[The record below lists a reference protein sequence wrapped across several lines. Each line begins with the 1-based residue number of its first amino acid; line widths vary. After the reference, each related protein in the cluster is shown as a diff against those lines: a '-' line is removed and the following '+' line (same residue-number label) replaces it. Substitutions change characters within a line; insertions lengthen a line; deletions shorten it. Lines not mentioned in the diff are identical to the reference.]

1 MPLFSSYQI
10 YFHKMYKE
18 SKKSI
23 DSLLSGILSG
33 KAGSSEVEHFAEW
46 IKDSQNERYFEDYK
60 QIWHTLNSAPAGEQM
75 RDRSLESF
83 LNYIDSSR
91 RRQRFRRRA
100 LYWASSAATLIIMA
114 GLYMLLWVYESGGDH
129 NKLAFSKL
137 RYNTDT
143 IKVELSDGSVVNPL
157 RVKTSTSLLNDLIP
171 NEKGNEQES
180 RELNYLNR
188 IKSKTDSSDTLK
200 YNAVT
205 IPPGERFVVVLSDGT
220 KVYLHS
226 GSYLRYPVSFGST
239 SRDVTLDG
247 RAYFDVSKSK
257 VPFIVTTEDMKVE
270 VLGTSFDVEAKKSAL
285 KSSVI
290 LINGSVKVHTQ
301 GISRIINPD
310 EMFSFNREIRQG
322 SVTSVD
328 SKAMT
333 QWKDGILALREISFN
348 DMLECLSNWYGV
360 EIVNKSSVSEGERFY
375 GKFDRENIEAAIK
388 TVALNA
394 KVRYRIEKGRL
405 IIVDYK

>member
-1 MPLFSSYQI
+1 
-10 YFHKMYKE
+10 
-18 SKKSI
+18 
-23 DSLLSGILSG
+23 
-33 KAGSSEVEHFAEW
+33 
-46 IKDSQNERYFEDYK
+46 
-60 QIWHTLNSAPAGEQM
+60 
-75 RDRSLESF
+75 
-83 LNYIDSSR
+83 
-91 RRQRFRRRA
+91 
-100 LYWASSAATLIIMA
+100 
-114 GLYMLLWVYESGGDH
+114 
-129 NKLAFSKL
+129 
-137 RYNTDT
+137 
-143 IKVELSDGSVVNPL
+143 
-157 RVKTSTSLLNDLIP
+157 
-171 NEKGNEQES
+171 
-180 RELNYLNR
+180 
-188 IKSKTDSSDTLK
+188 
-200 YNAVT
+200 
-205 IPPGERFVVVLSDGT
+205 
-220 KVYLHS
+220 
-226 GSYLRYPVSFGST
+226 
-239 SRDVTLDG
+239 
-247 RAYFDVSKSK
+247 
-257 VPFIVTTEDMKVE
+257 MKVE